1 MNVFLGGA
9 GLSTAKLKTLD
20 LSFNPLSD
28 FSQLKGRQRVP
39 GDLHTWSL
47 SISVNFPIITC
58 VFPDLQV

>member
-39 GDLHTWSL
+39 GDLHT
-47 SISVNFPIITC
+47 
-58 VFPDLQV
+58 